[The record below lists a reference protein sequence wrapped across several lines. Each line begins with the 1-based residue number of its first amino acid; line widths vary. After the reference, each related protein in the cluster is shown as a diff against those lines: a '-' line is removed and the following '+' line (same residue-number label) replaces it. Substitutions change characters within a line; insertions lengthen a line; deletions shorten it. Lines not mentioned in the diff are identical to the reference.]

1 MIQFRQVTLRRGTR
15 ALFEDATFSLFRG
28 DRAGIVGAN
37 GAGKSSLFA
46 LVTGEL
52 HADAGDVQRPASQVL
67 ASVAQEVP
75 PDSRAAV
82 EFVMDGDAPMRT
94 AEREVAAAESSGDGG
109 RIGTAHAHFDAAG
122 GWTARS
128 RAATLMAG
136 LGFTPED
143 QTRPVDAFSG
153 GWRVRL
159 ALAQALMCP
168 SDILLLDEPTNH
180 LDLDA
185 VLWLESWLLAYTGTL
200 LVIAHDR
207 EFLDRVANRILS
219 LEHGRVTAY
228 SGNYSG
234 FEDQRA
240 AQLAQQQSLYERQ
253 QRQVKHLESY
263 IARFK
268 AQATKARQAQSRVKM
283 LERMQ
288 RIAPAHV
295 DSEFSFSFRT
305 PAKLPRPLLTL
316 EKADAGYGERI
327 VVGGASMSL
336 APGDRVGLLGRN
348 GAGKSTLTRVL
359 AGAQELL
366 AGRRRT
372 AQDTVVGYFAQH
384 TLEML
389 DGSQNPLW
397 HIKRRGGPALAQDTD
412 EAQRTFLGTFGF
424 QGDRVFEAV
433 EPFSGGEKARL
444 ALALLVSHRP
454 NLLLLDEPTNHLD
467 LEMRHALAMALQDFE
482 GAMVV
487 VSHDRHLLRLVTDT
501 LWLVDSGRAVPFDG
515 DLDDYATWLSS
526 REQARSHK
534 GGTGE
539 ASREQAR
546 SQKGGTGEAS
556 REQARSHNGG
566 TSEANGGGRE
576 LAPDASGSSETAE
589 QRQARKRA
597 EAERRQALA
606 PLRQAVTK
614 AEQGLDKAAA
624 TVAKLETSLAD
635 ETLYLPARKADLTRL
650 LAEQAAAKQQLARLE
665 EAWLEASEQLENAQN
680 AAE

>member
-534 GGTGE
+534 GGTSE
-539 ASREQAR
+539 SSREQAR
-546 SQKGGTGEAS
+546 SHKGGTGEAS

-566 TSEANGGGRE
+566 TSEANAGGRE

>member
-15 ALFEDATFSLFRG
+15 ALFEDASFSLFRG

-359 AGAQELL
+359 AGAQELM

-397 HIKRRGGPALAQDTD
+397 HIKRRGGTALAQDTD

-534 GGTGE
+534 GG
-539 ASREQAR
+539 AS
-546 SQKGGTGEAS
+546 EAS
-556 REQARSHNGG
+556 REQARSHKGG
-566 TSEANGGGRE
+566 ASEANGGGRELAPDSNGPARGRE

>member
-1 MIQFRQVTLRRGTR
+1 MIHFRQVTLRRGTR
-15 ALFEDATFSLFRG
+15 VLFEEAAFSLFRG
-28 DRAGIVGAN
+28 DRVGIVGAN
-37 GAGKSSLFA
+37 GAGKSSLFG

-52 HADAGDVQRPASQVL
+52 HADTGEVERPASQVL

-75 PDSRAAV
+75 PDSRPAL
-82 EFVMDGDAPMRT
+82 EFVLDGDVPMRR
-94 AEREVAAAESSGDGG
+94 AEAEVMAAEASGDGA
-109 RIGTAHAHFDAAG
+109 RIGLAHAAFEAVG
-122 GWTARS
+122 GWSARS

-136 LGFTPED
+136 LGFSTAD
-143 QTRPVDAFSG
+143 GHRPVDAFSG

-185 VLWLESWLLAYTGTL
+185 VLWLESWLLAYPGTL

-207 EFLDRVANRILS
+207 EFLDRIATRILS

-228 SGNYSG
+228 SGNYSA
-234 FEDQRA
+234 FEEQRA
-240 AQLAQQQSLYERQ
+240 AQLAQQQALYERQ
-253 QRQVKHLESY
+253 QRQVKHLESF
-263 IARFK
+263 INRFK

-295 DSEFSFSFRT
+295 DSEFTFGFRE
-305 PAKLPRPLLTL
+305 PAKLPRPLLVL
-316 EKADAGYGERI
+316 EKADAGYAERV
-327 VVGGASMSL
+327 VVGGVGMSL

-348 GAGKSTLTRVL
+348 GAGKSTLTRAL
-359 AGAQELL
+359 AGAQPLL
-366 AGRRRT
+366 AGRRAL

-389 DGSQNPLW
+389 DGAQSPLW
-397 HIKRRGGPALAQDTD
+397 HIKRRGGQALAADTD

-424 QGDRVFEAV
+424 RGDRVFEAV

-467 LEMRHALAMALQDFE
+467 LEMRHALAMALQDFA
-482 GAMVV
+482 GALVV
-487 VSHDRHLLRLVTDT
+487 VSHDRHLLRLVTDQ
-501 LWLVDSGRAVPFDG
+501 LWLVDDGRAAPFDG
-515 DLDDYATWLSS
+515 DLDDYASWLGS
-526 REQARSHK
+526 RREPAAATAR
-534 GGTGE
+534 TPAAT
-539 ASREQAR
+539 ASAATPPA
-546 SQKGGTGEAS
+546 G
-556 REQARSHNGG
+556 
-566 TSEANGGGRE
+566 
-576 LAPDASGSSETAE
+576 SGETAE

-606 PLRQAVTK
+606 PLRQAVGR
-614 AEQGLDKAAA
+614 AEREMEDAAA
-624 TVAKLETSLAD
+624 AAGRIEASLA
-635 ETLYLPARKADLTRL
+635 EENLYEPARKADLTRL
-650 LAEQAAAKQQLARLE
+650 LAEQAAVRQRLARAE
-665 EAWLEASEQLENAQN
+665 EAWLEASEQLESAAAQ
-680 AAE
+680 AGSPA

>member
-1 MIQFRQVTLRRGTR
+1 MIHFRQVTLRRGTR
-15 ALFEDATFSLFRG
+15 ALFEDASFSLFRG

-52 HADAGDVQRPASQVL
+52 HADAGDVQRPTSQVL

-94 AEREVAAAESSGDGG
+94 AECEVAAAESSGDGA
-109 RIGTAHAHFDAAG
+109 RIGTAHAHFDVAG

-143 QTRPVDAFSG
+143 QSRSVDAFSG

-185 VLWLESWLLAYTGTL
+185 VLWLETWLLAYTGTL

-295 DSEFSFSFRT
+295 DSEFNFSFRT
-305 PAKLPRPLLTL
+305 PTKLPRPLLTI

-372 AQDTVVGYFAQH
+372 AQDTVIGYFAQH

-389 DGSQNPLW
+389 DGSQSPLW

-534 GGTGE
+534 N
-539 ASREQAR
+539 SDAR
-546 SQKGGTGEAS
+546 
-556 REQARSHNGG
+556 
-566 TSEANGGGRE
+566 GRE
-576 LAPDASGSSETAE
+576 LAPDSNGTARGRELAPDSSSGSETAE

-624 TVAKLETSLAD
+624 AVAKLETSLTD

-650 LAEQAAAKQQLARLE
+650 LAEQTAAKQQLARLE
-665 EAWLEASEQLENAQN
+665 EAWLETSEQLENAQN
-680 AAE
+680 AE

>member
-1 MIQFRQVTLRRGTR
+1 MIHFRQVTLRRGTR
-15 ALFEDATFSLFRG
+15 ALFEDASFSLFRG

-37 GAGKSSLFA
+37 GVGKSSLFA

-82 EFVMDGDAPMRT
+82 EFVMDGDAPMRA
-94 AEREVAAAESSGDGG
+94 AEREVAAAESSGDGA

-185 VLWLESWLLAYTGTL
+185 VLWLEAWLLAYTGTL

-263 IARFK
+263 ISRFK

-305 PAKLPRPLLTL
+305 PTKLPRPLLTI

-372 AQDTVVGYFAQH
+372 AQDTVIGYFAQH

-412 EAQRTFLGTFGF
+412 EAQRTYLGTFGF

-534 GGTGE
+534 GG
-539 ASREQAR
+539 AS
-546 SQKGGTGEAS
+546 EAS
-556 REQARSHNGG
+556 REQARSHKDGDDR
-566 TSEANGGGRE
+566 GRE
-576 LAPDASGSSETAE
+576 LAPDSSGGSARGSEPARESATGSETAE

-624 TVAKLETSLAD
+624 MAAKLEASLTD

-650 LAEQAAAKQQLARLE
+650 LAEQAAAKQQLAHLE

>member
-1 MIQFRQVTLRRGTR
+1 MIHFRQVTLRRGTR
-15 ALFEDATFSLFRG
+15 ALFEEASFSLFRG
-28 DRAGIVGAN
+28 ERAGIVGAN
-37 GAGKSSLFA
+37 GAGKSSLFS

-52 HADAGDVQRPASQVL
+52 HADAGEVQVPASQVL
-67 ASVAQEVP
+67 ACVAQEVP
-75 PDSRAAV
+75 PDPRPAC
-82 EFVMDGDAPMRT
+82 EFVLDGDAPLR
-94 AEREVAAAESSGDGG
+94 AAESELHAADASGDGG
-109 RIGTAHAHFDAAG
+109 RIGLAHARFDSAG

-136 LGFTPED
+136 LGFSPAD
-143 QTRPVDAFSG
+143 QAKPVDAFSG

-185 VLWLESWLLAYTGTL
+185 VLWLEAWLLAYQGTL

-207 EFLDRVANRILS
+207 EFLDRIATRIIS
-219 LEHGRVTAY
+219 LEHGKVTAY
-228 SGNYSG
+228 SGNYSA
-234 FEDQRA
+234 FEDQRS

-253 QRQVKHLESY
+253 QRQVKHLESF

-295 DSEFSFSFRT
+295 DSEFSFEFRI

-316 EKADAGYGERI
+316 DKAAAGYGERI
-327 VVGGASMSL
+327 VVGGVTLDL
-336 APGDRVGLLGRN
+336 APGDRIGLLGRN

-359 AGAQELL
+359 AGVQPLL
-366 AGRRRT
+366 TGRRTT
-372 AQDTVVGYFAQH
+372 AQDTVIGYFAQH

-389 DGSQNPLW
+389 DGEQHAVW
-397 HIKRRGGPALAQDTD
+397 HLRKKGGAALAQETE

-424 QGDRVFEAV
+424 RGDRVFEAV

-444 ALALLVSHRP
+444 ALAILVSHRP

-487 VSHDRHLLRLVTDT
+487 VSHDRHLLRLVTDQ

-515 DLDDYATWLSS
+515 DLDDYADWLRAVPVTSS
-526 REQARSHK
+526 AKPEPL
-534 GGTGE
+534 
-539 ASREQAR
+539 ASPAD
-546 SQKGGTGEAS
+546 A
-556 REQARSHNGG
+556 
-566 TSEANGGGRE
+566 
-576 LAPDASGSSETAE
+576 APRTESTE
-589 QRQARKRA
+589 QRQQRKRL
-597 EAERRQALA
+597 EAERRQQLA
-606 PLRQAVTK
+606 PLRQAVHR
-614 AEQGLDKAAA
+614 AEQDLEQAAID
-624 TVAKLETSLAD
+624 TRRMETQLAD
-635 ETLYLPARKADLTRL
+635 ETLYQPARKGDLTRL
-650 LAEQAAAKQQLARLE
+650 LAEQTALKQRLTALE
-665 EAWLEASEQLENAQN
+665 HTWLEASEHLEQAQ
-680 AAE
+680 AVH

>member
-1 MIQFRQVTLRRGTR
+1 
-15 ALFEDATFSLFRG
+15 
-28 DRAGIVGAN
+28 
-37 GAGKSSLFA
+37 
-46 LVTGEL
+46 
-52 HADAGDVQRPASQVL
+52 
-67 ASVAQEVP
+67 
-75 PDSRAAV
+75 
-82 EFVMDGDAPMRT
+82 
-94 AEREVAAAESSGDGG
+94 
-109 RIGTAHAHFDAAG
+109 
-122 GWTARS
+122 
-128 RAATLMAG
+128 MAG

-185 VLWLESWLLAYTGTL
+185 VLWLETWLLAYTGTL

-295 DSEFSFSFRT
+295 DSEFNFSFRT
-305 PAKLPRPLLTL
+305 PTKLPRPLLTI

-359 AGAQELL
+359 AGTQELL
-366 AGRRRT
+366 AGRRRI
-372 AQDTVVGYFAQH
+372 AQDTVIGYFAQH

-515 DLDDYATWLSS
+515 DLDDYANWLSS
-526 REQARSHK
+526 RAQTGPGNDSDADEGGSEPARDS
-534 GGTGE
+534 
-539 ASREQAR
+539 
-546 SQKGGTGEAS
+546 
-556 REQARSHNGG
+556 
-566 TSEANGGGRE
+566 
-576 LAPDASGSSETAE
+576 ASGSETAE

-597 EAERRQALA
+597 EAERRQVLA

-614 AEQGLDKAAA
+614 AEQGLDKAAGV
-624 TVAKLETSLAD
+624 VAKLETSLTD

-680 AAE
+680 AA

>member
-1 MIQFRQVTLRRGTR
+1 MIHFRQVTLRRGTR
-15 ALFEDATFSLFRG
+15 ALFEDASFSLFRG

-82 EFVMDGDAPMRT
+82 EFVMDGDAPMRA
-94 AEREVAAAESSGDGG
+94 AEREVAAAESSGDGA

-185 VLWLESWLLAYTGTL
+185 VLWLEAWLLAYTGTL

-263 IARFK
+263 ISRFK

-305 PAKLPRPLLTL
+305 PAKLPRPLLTI

-372 AQDTVVGYFAQH
+372 AQDTVIGYFAQH

-412 EAQRTFLGTFGF
+412 EAQRTYLGTFGF

-534 GGTGE
+534 GG
-539 ASREQAR
+539 AS
-546 SQKGGTGEAS
+546 EAS
-556 REQARSHNGG
+556 REQARSHKDGDDR
-566 TSEANGGGRE
+566 GRE
-576 LAPDASGSSETAE
+576 LAPDSSGGSARGSEPARESATGSETAE

-624 TVAKLETSLAD
+624 MAAKLEASLTD

-650 LAEQAAAKQQLARLE
+650 LAEQAAAKQQLAHLE

>member
-534 GGTGE
+534 GGTSE

-546 SQKGGTGEAS
+546 SHKGGTGEAS

-566 TSEANGGGRE
+566 TSEANAGGRE

>member
-1 MIQFRQVTLRRGTR
+1 MIHFRQVTLRRGTR
-15 ALFEDATFSLFRG
+15 ALFEDASFSLFRG

-82 EFVMDGDAPMRT
+82 EFVMDGDAPMRA
-94 AEREVAAAESSGDGG
+94 AEREVVAAESSGDGA
-109 RIGTAHAHFDAAG
+109 RIGTAHAHFDTAG

-136 LGFTPED
+136 LGFTSED

-185 VLWLESWLLAYTGTL
+185 VIWLESWLLAYTGTL

-263 IARFK
+263 ISRFK

-305 PAKLPRPLLTL
+305 PTKLPRPLLTI

-372 AQDTVVGYFAQH
+372 AQDTVIGYFAQH

-501 LWLVDSGRAVPFDG
+501 LWLVDSGSAVPFDG

-534 GGTGE
+534 AGGD
-539 ASREQAR
+539 SREQAR
-546 SQKGGTGEAS
+546 SPKNSVDGGK
-556 REQARSHNGG
+556 
-566 TSEANGGGRE
+566 E
-576 LAPDASGSSETAE
+576 LAPDSSGGATGGREVAPDSAGSSETAE

-624 TVAKLETSLAD
+624 TVAKLEASLAD

-650 LAEQAAAKQQLARLE
+650 LAEQATAKQQLARLE

-680 AAE
+680 AA

>member
-1 MIQFRQVTLRRGTR
+1 
-15 ALFEDATFSLFRG
+15 
-28 DRAGIVGAN
+28 
-37 GAGKSSLFA
+37 
-46 LVTGEL
+46 
-52 HADAGDVQRPASQVL
+52 
-67 ASVAQEVP
+67 
-75 PDSRAAV
+75 
-82 EFVMDGDAPMRT
+82 MDGDAPMRT

-534 GGTGE
+534 GGTSE
-539 ASREQAR
+539 SSREQAR
-546 SQKGGTGEAS
+546 SHKGGTGEAS

-566 TSEANGGGRE
+566 TSEANAGGRE

>member
-534 GGTGE
+534 GGTSE

-546 SQKGGTGEAS
+546 SHKGGTGEAS

-566 TSEANGGGRE
+566 TSEANAGGRE

-665 EAWLEASEQLENAQN
+665 EAWLEASELLESAQN